1 MLTRA
6 MVLTS
11 STKEFLNR
19 CIVKKDLEL
28 EKPTKAR
35 ALKATLAWAKWG
47 RNGALGLCA
56 YRTARKRHA
65 AITLRAVGGFKPAV
79 VRVPAVG
86 RHLGCAEEVLVL
98 GAHPKVGRRWLPAEP
113 RCKPVVHRRPDRA
126 RSRDGGR
133 QAYRVRQCLEA

>member
-1 MLTRA
+1 VLTRA

-19 CIVKKDLEL
+19 CIVEKDLEL

-35 ALKATLAWAKWG
+35 ALRATLAWAKWG
-47 RNGALGLCA
+47 QEWRPGLCA

-65 AITLRAVGGFKPAV
+65 AITLRAAGGFKPAV

-86 RHLGCAEEVLVL
+86 RHLGCAEEVRVF

-113 RCKPVVHRRPDRA
+113 RCKPVVHQRPDRA
-126 RSRDGGR
+126 RNQDGGR
-133 QAYRVRQCLEA
+133 QAYQVRQCPVA